1 MRAATQ
7 QPPLLS
13 PLTQDD
19 LGALQIHLPA
29 LRIVSYRGP
38 GVGGGVSA
46 SLGPL
51 TRQLGTKV
59 QWIACSGVPS
69 ATDQQIPGFSFF
81 TPEIPQSVQEHHLAA
96 VYDYLWPLMHG
107 LPERAKFDHEAWVSF
122 RKLSQLLAHQSLSI
136 SARSFPTLIWL
147 HDFETA
153 LVAPLLAHEA
163 GIIVSQFWHAPW
175 PQPEVIIHS
184 PVGRE
189 LVQALLSNRLLGFHT
204 FEYATNFLST
214 VKALFPDAVI
224 DAETSE
230 VRVQGLCTK
239 VVSMPLGLDF
249 PYWQRLAKG
258 ARVEAEALIVKHRL
272 AQQIVLG
279 VDRLDYTKGVLE
291 KINALEKFLE
301 MYPEWHRRFHYV
313 QLAQPALAKTES
325 FDQYRLQVLARV
337 DEVNRRFAGDLWQP
351 IVWIEGQIP
360 HTELAAWYQTADVVA
375 VTPIRDGLNLI
386 AKEFVACRLD
396 EEGALVLGKQAGSAA
411 ELMSGAVLV
420 DSLDAEDVA
429 QGIFAALGMGV
440 EEKRRRMLSMRHVTG
455 WNRLHDWA
463 CGFLRQAIIGPQS
476 NS

>member
-1 MRAATQ
+1 MPAVTQ

-13 PLTQDD
+13 PLTQED

-59 QWIACSGVPS
+59 QWIACSGVPDS
-69 ATDQQIPGFSFF
+69 SEQQMPGFSFF
-81 TPEIPQSVQEHHLAA
+81 TPEIPQSVKESHVSAL
-96 VYDYLWPLMHG
+96 YDYLWPLMHG
-107 LPERAKFDHEAWVSF
+107 LPERAKFDHEAWQSF

-175 PQPEVIIHS
+175 PKPEVIVNA

-189 LVQALLSNRLLGFHT
+189 LVHALLSNRLLGFHT
-204 FEYATNFLST
+204 SEYATNFLSS
-214 VKALFPDAVI
+214 VQALFPDAVI

-230 VRVQGLCTK
+230 VRVQGLSTK

-258 ARVEAEALIVKHRL
+258 ARGDAEGLIVTHRL
-272 AQQIVLG
+272 AQQVVLG

-291 KINALEKFLE
+291 KINALETFLE
-301 MYPEWHRRFHYV
+301 KYPDWHRRFHYV
-313 QLAQPALAKTES
+313 QLAQPALAKTAT
-325 FDQYRLQVLARV
+325 FDEYRLQVIQRV
-337 DEVNRRFAGDLWQP
+337 NEVNKRFAADLWQP
-351 IVWIEGQIP
+351 IIWIEGQVS
-360 HTELAAWYQTADVVA
+360 HGELAAWYQTADVVA

-386 AKEFVACRLD
+386 AKEYVACRLD
-396 EEGALVLGKQAGSAA
+396 EQGALVLGKQAGSAA
-411 ELMSGAVLV
+411 ELMSGAVIV
-420 DSLDAEDVA
+420 DSLDADDVA
-429 QGIFAALGMGV
+429 TGIFSALQMGV

-463 CGFLRQAIIGPQS
+463 CGFLRQAIVAPP

>member
-13 PLTQDD
+13 PLTQED

-59 QWIACSGVPS
+59 QWIACSGVPDAS
-69 ATDQQIPGFSFF
+69 DQQMPGFSFF
-81 TPEIPQSVQEHHLAA
+81 SPEIPQAVKDSHLAA
-96 VYDYLWPLMHG
+96 LYDYLWPLMHG
-107 LPERAKFDHEAWVSF
+107 LPERARFDHEAWMSF

-175 PQPEVIIHS
+175 PQPEVITDS
-184 PVGRE
+184 PVGKE
-189 LVQALLSNRLLGFHT
+189 LVLALLSNRLLGFHT
-204 FEYATNFLST
+204 LEYANNFLAT
-214 VKALFPDAVI
+214 VQAIFPDAVI
-224 DAETSE
+224 DTEKAE
-230 VRVQGLCTK
+230 VHVQGLTTRI
-239 VVSMPLGLDF
+239 VSMPLGLDF
-249 PYWQRLAKG
+249 PYWQRLSKSSRG
-258 ARVEAEALIVKHRL
+258 ESEALIVKHRL

-301 MYPEWHRRFHYV
+301 LNPEWHRRFHYV
-313 QLAQPALAKTES
+313 QLAQPALAKTAS
-325 FDQYRLQVLARV
+325 FEEYRQQVISRV
-337 DEVNRRFAGDLWQP
+337 NEVNQRFQADMWQP
-351 IVWIEGQIP
+351 IVWIEGQVP
-360 HTELAAWYQTADVVA
+360 HAELAAWYQAADVVA

-396 EEGALVLGKQAGSAA
+396 EQGVLVLGKQAGSAA

-420 DSLDAEDVA
+420 DSLDAQDVA
-429 QGIFAALGMGV
+429 EGIMAALTMGV

-463 CGFLRQAIIGPQS
+463 CGFLRQAIATPHS
-476 NS
+476 